1 MKKKKIKYIDW
12 LLSVY
17 HFFKPTL
24 KKGVELN
31 SDMQFQRIVIY
42 STTALGDL
50 MFNTPAIAAL
60 KQRYPDADIVL
71 VSSQKNS
78 QLVDNSP
85 WFSRVIYWDNKIR
98 DIYPVIKELRDF
110 KPQLTVILH
119 SHMMYDLL
127 CAVFSGTEYI
137 IRDNYHFDSDSNRL
151 LPWLNRY
158 HTAYNGHLIQRK
170 LDLIASLGCDSSA
183 IEMQIPVAFE
193 RAVDDGV
200 MKIGFQIGASEMK
213 RCWPLQRF
221 VELAQL
227 LVRAYPQCQI
237 IVLGGKKEALLEPQ
251 FLSLLPSEIRPN
263 IISMAGKTS
272 LLGLLTVIDS
282 LDVLVT
288 GDTGPLHL
296 AIAIKTPTV
305 SLYAD
310 AEPQYTG
317 PYQDRDQHCI
327 LKIAASDLDKPQP
340 LSVLSAERVFQEVT
354 ALLSQKS
361 PVE

>member
-1 MKKKKIKYIDW
+1 VKKRKIKYIDW

-24 KKGVELN
+24 KKGAALN
-31 SDMQFQRIVIY
+31 RDMSFQRIAIY

-60 KQRYPDADIVL
+60 KQRYPDADFLL
-71 VSSQKNS
+71 VSSKKNS
-78 QLVDNSP
+78 QLVENSP
-85 WFSRVIYWDNKIR
+85 WFSKVIYWDNKIR
-98 DIYPVIKELRDF
+98 DAYPVIKALKSF

-119 SHMMYDLL
+119 SYMPYDLL

-137 IRDNYHFDSDSNRL
+137 IRDNYNADSDKL
-151 LPWLNRY
+151 IAWLNHY
-158 HTAYNGHLIQRK
+158 QSCYEGHLIQRK
-170 LDLIASLGCDSSA
+170 LDLLSPLGCDSSA
-183 IEMQIPVAFE
+183 IEMHIPVAFE
-193 RAVDDGV
+193 RAADDGV

-213 RCWPLQRF
+213 RCWPLERF

-227 LVRAYPQCQI
+227 LVNANPRCQI
-237 IVLGGKKEALLEPQ
+237 IVLGGKKEALLESQ
-251 FLSLLPSEIRPN
+251 FLALVPPEIRQN
-263 IISMAGKTS
+263 IVSMVGKTN

-310 AEPQYTG
+310 AEPQHTG
-317 PYQDRDQHCI
+317 PWQDRDLHCI
-327 LKIAASDLDKPQP
+327 LKIASVDLDKPQP
-340 LSVLSAERVFQEVT
+340 LGSLSAERVFQVIT
-354 ALLSQKS
+354 PLLSHK
-361 PVE
+361 